1 MAKKRGGLGRG
12 LESLFE
18 DTAPS
23 FESDNRIETLPLRE
37 IEPDPAQP
45 RKTFDEETLAELAAS
60 ISEHGLLQPI
70 AVRPHGVDR
79 YLIVAGERRWRACRM
94 AGLTEAPVVVKDV
107 TDEQAMELALVEN
120 LQREDLDP
128 VEEALGIRELMTRC
142 DLTQEQA
149 ARKLGKSRSAL
160 ANSLRLLNL
169 PETVLELLKSGF
181 LTTGHAKVVLG
192 LPTPEL
198 HRSVPFAKRRE
209 LKQCLKSE
217 IAKAYA
223 DGYRY
228 FYCGMAMGFDLL
240 AAEAALSL
248 QCELKDLQVI
258 AVVPF
263 RGQSDRWSKEE
274 QAKYDAI
281 LRIVDDVVVLSEQYY
296 NGCLLRR
303 NDYMVNRSSRLI
315 AYFDGNPKG
324 GTFYTVREAKRQGL
338 DIVNLHNSV

>member
-1 MAKKRGGLGRG
+1 MTKYDK
-12 LESLFE
+12 
-18 DTAPS
+18 
-23 FESDNRIETLPLRE
+23 
-37 IEPDPAQP
+37 
-45 RKTFDEETLAELAAS
+45 
-60 ISEHGLLQPI
+60 
-70 AVRPHGVDR
+70 AVSV
-79 YLIVAGERRWRACRM
+79 CF
-94 AGLTEAPVVVKDV
+94 
-107 TDEQAMELALVEN
+107 
-120 LQREDLDP
+120 
-128 VEEALGIRELMTRC
+128 
-142 DLTQEQA
+142 
-149 ARKLGKSRSAL
+149 
-160 ANSLRLLNL
+160 
-169 PETVLELLKSGF
+169 SG
-181 LTTGHAKVVLG
+181 
-192 LPTPEL
+192 

-281 LRIVDDVVVLSEQYY
+281 LRIVDDVVVL
-296 NGCLLRR
+296 RR

>member
-1 MAKKRGGLGRG
+1 MTKYDK
-12 LESLFE
+12 
-18 DTAPS
+18 
-23 FESDNRIETLPLRE
+23 
-37 IEPDPAQP
+37 
-45 RKTFDEETLAELAAS
+45 
-60 ISEHGLLQPI
+60 
-70 AVRPHGVDR
+70 AVSV
-79 YLIVAGERRWRACRM
+79 CF
-94 AGLTEAPVVVKDV
+94 
-107 TDEQAMELALVEN
+107 
-120 LQREDLDP
+120 
-128 VEEALGIRELMTRC
+128 
-142 DLTQEQA
+142 
-149 ARKLGKSRSAL
+149 
-160 ANSLRLLNL
+160 
-169 PETVLELLKSGF
+169 SG
-181 LTTGHAKVVLG
+181 
-192 LPTPEL
+192 

-274 QAKYDAI
+274 QAKYD
-281 LRIVDDVVVLSEQYY
+281 
-296 NGCLLRR
+296 
-303 NDYMVNRSSRLI
+303 
-315 AYFDGNPKG
+315 FDGNPKG